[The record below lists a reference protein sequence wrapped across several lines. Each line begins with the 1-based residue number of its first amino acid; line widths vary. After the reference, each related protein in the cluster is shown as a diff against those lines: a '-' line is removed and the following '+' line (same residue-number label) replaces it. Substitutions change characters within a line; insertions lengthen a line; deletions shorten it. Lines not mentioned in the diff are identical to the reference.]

1 MSNGAGPSGA
11 EGHQEVRAMRRRAES
26 KTSVRVRRHR
36 RVPNEADETTFT
48 REEILRARTA
58 A

>member
-1 MSNGAGPSGA
+1 MAQGPSGA

-26 KTSVRVRRHR
+26 KISVRVRRHR